1 MLNSKTEYAVSAQ
14 LDSILIRIEFVELYL
29 PVVAVLILLNIS
41 VMAAIL
47 AIVLTRI
54 KFALFH

>member
-41 VMAAIL
+41 VMAVIL